1 MFNWHYRLVILWVIL
16 LNSWMYC
23 AHGLTVICH
32 YFGVLVLCM
41 TVIYVKQ
48 NISSGLGVV
57 VQVII
62 MFYKTRK
69 VVKLSDKNTHP
80 KAFGV
85 STNAYFVLYIIHKS
99 LILLSC
105 REDILQT
112 LSNWWNPDICLL
124 MLVHFSLF

>member
-1 MFNWHYRLVILWVIL
+1 
-16 LNSWMYC
+16 
-23 AHGLTVICH
+23 
-32 YFGVLVLCM
+32 M

-57 VQVII
+57 VQVTI

-69 VVKLSDKNTHP
+69 VVKLSDKDMHP

-99 LILLSC
+99 
-105 REDILQT
+105 
-112 LSNWWNPDICLL
+112 
-124 MLVHFSLF
+124 